1 MEIIVSATEAK
12 RKFSEIL
19 RGVRAGRNYVITS
32 HGEAVAR
39 VVPGGLNAA
48 ERRRREAAGR
58 TLLEHLQAQPS
69 IDVGPLT
76 RDDGYGR
83 L

>member
-1 MEIIVSATEAK
+1 MEIIVSATEAN

-19 RGVRAGRNYVITS
+19 RGVRDGRSYVITS

-39 VVPGGLNAA
+39 IVPSHWDNA

-58 TLLEHLQAQPS
+58 TLLEHLRAQP
-69 IDVGPLT
+69 IIEVGPLT
-76 RDDGYGR
+76 RDDAYDQS
-83 L
+83 